1 MTKAK
6 SIQELKQTWEIEKE
20 TFRSKELGGLQGFI
34 ENVLL
39 CDKLF
44 ALKQG
49 YESTKTQNRKN
60 EITRE
65 TRNKDGGKG
74 RADFV
79 IYINGD
85 DVVIPVE
92 VEAYENIKAGES
104 QILQYQTDWRKK
116 CGILTDGNEWRL
128 YFDRWYETFYLTD
141 ILDKKSR
148 FWEKWEQYISTETYY
163 NMAFNARGQ
172 QELFEAERLDPCT
185 AENRPFFFNDITNL
199 LRTFKTKI
207 ADIFPL
213 LAQEERQVIETT
225 YSYVIQFI
233 LYKVLIDNNY
243 KKLKNDYET
252 FREWVKKALQAQ
264 KYDGIIKDIKKI
276 AEYIYKN
283 VYEPFRQKQE
293 DINKRLMEQLKQTP
307 TLDDIAPWLDII
319 MFIDRYNFADLRNEL
334 FGFVYENY
342 LKELYHDENKGQYFT
357 DPAVVNFMLQELG
370 YTKEALSKT
379 GGKNI
384 SIIDPSC
391 GAGTFLY
398 SAVLAIKESFDDGTA
413 ASSKKIEELVNN
425 NIFGLDIEEFPLF
438 LAEMNILMQLL
449 PIVVNTKYSNVIN
462 DKIKLFITEDSIAEF
477 LDTPINIS
485 GDNAKDTNK
494 GLFDDF
500 DKSSAPPYMRSREDI
515 MEMFNSLEEDL
526 SGRRRFDY
534 VIGNPPYIGYNQCT
548 NVSFAKK
555 IKDKSDPFTMGNVYG
570 VNLNTVPNRRKPYPP
585 KPNLYA
591 FFIALGLG
599 LLKDNGKICYIIPQT
614 ILTAGD
620 LDVLRY
626 HLAKYTTIEKIITF
640 EGNLFIGRG
649 IKQTKP
655 VPTSSLIF
663 VAKKAVPQKNH
674 NVRVVNYKPYTESQG
689 EDFDTYF
696 RSRNRETKNI
706 SQLDLLNNLVNWTF
720 IKQDAALHHVNIK
733 YEENSVPIEE
743 WRKYILKDY
752 DEFCFDVGFIL
763 DPHYYTAEPHDNY
776 PVLDFTRSLGYS
788 KMFFKDYYP
797 KSKDKIQLT
806 RNSRYATLDHKYNI
820 VCRIKNFKKFMLIDK
835 PLIFNMGQAAI
846 VATDNKAEAMFL
858 FALLNAPLNINILE
872 NNCKTENEREFLV
885 SIKTIKQYIRI
896 PKITTGNVPIKA
908 EIVKQTEIMLDLEKP
923 VIKDFV
929 DFPPTAM
936 QAFDHIRVAGNTI
949 VLTAGERNYTAKI
962 HANKTKMVSDVVAT
976 KYFQKDGIT
985 LNKDINLEDLRFLP
999 AIDFEAQERIKSYID
1014 DLVFALYFEIS
1025 LPRPGLENAAAI
1037 RAACEK
1043 NEFYSIINAGV
1054 KRP

>member
-1 MTKAK
+1 MTKTK
-6 SIQELKQTWEIEKE
+6 SIHELKQTWEIEKE
-20 TFRSKELGGLQGFI
+20 TFRSKELGGLQGFV

-49 YESTKTQNRKN
+49 YESTKIQNRKN

-116 CGILTDGNEWRL
+116 YGILTDGNEWRL
-128 YFDRWYETFYLTD
+128 YFDRWYETFYLAD

-207 ADIFPL
+207 ADLVPL
-213 LAQEERQVIETT
+213 LAQEERQTIETT

-252 FREWVKKALQAQ
+252 FREWVKKALQTR

-293 DINKRLMEQLKQTP
+293 DINKRLIEQLKQTP
-307 TLDDIAPWLDII
+307 TLEDIAPWLDII

-449 PIVVNTKYSNVIN
+449 PIVINTRYSNVIT

-477 LDTPINIS
+477 LDTPINTS
-485 GDNAKDTNK
+485 GDNGKDTNK
-494 GLFDDF
+494 WLFDNF
-500 DKSSAPPYMRSREDI
+500 DKSNTPPYMRSREDI

-555 IKDKSDPFTMGNVYG
+555 IKDKDDPFIMGNVYG

-663 VAKKAVPQKNH
+663 VVKKTTPQKNH
-674 NVRVVNYKPYTESQG
+674 SVRVVNYKPYTERQG

-696 RSRNRETKNI
+696 RSRNKETKSI
-706 SQLDLLNNLVNWTF
+706 SQLDLLNNLDNWTF
-720 IKQDAALHHVNIK
+720 IKKDAALHHVNLK
-733 YEENSVPIEE
+733 YEENSISIEE

-763 DPHYYTAEPHDNY
+763 DPHYYTAEPHNNY
-776 PVLDFTRSLGYS
+776 PVLDFTQSLGYS
-788 KMFFKDYYP
+788 RMFFKNYYP

-806 RNSRYATLDHKYNI
+806 RNSRYATLDHRYNI
-820 VCRIKNFKKFMLIDK
+820 VCRIKNFKKFMLIDE

-846 VATDNKAEAMFL
+846 VTTDNKAEAMFL
-858 FALLNAPLNINILE
+858 FVLLNSPLSISILE
-872 NNCKTENEREFLV
+872 NNCKTENEKEFLV

-896 PKITTGNVPIKA
+896 PKITTANAPIKA
-908 EIVKQTEIMLDLEKP
+908 EIVKQTETMLNLEKL
-923 VIKDFV
+923 VINDFV

-936 QAFDHIRVAGNTI
+936 QVFDCIQVAGNTI

-962 HANKTKMVSDVVAT
+962 HKNKTKIVGDIVTAEYS
-976 KYFQKDGIT
+976 QRNGII
-985 LNKDINLEDLRFLP
+985 LSKGINLEDLRFLP

-1014 DLVFALYFEIS
+1014 DLVFALYFTVS
-1025 LPRPGLENAAAI
+1025 LPQLGLDNAAAI
-1037 RAACEK
+1037 RAACKK
-1043 NEFYSIINAGV
+1043 NEFYT
-1054 KRP
+1054 PMP